1 MTQESHVQSVN
12 ERGPPSHPPLCLCL
26 TPAAIGGQR
35 DGCPLLG
42 VTQHLDGT
50 ARTGTHT
57 HTHTQVMILVGR
69 RGSSTELAF
78 WRRRFDFQAG
88 TYSFLSYNA
97 LGLKLRSMLEA
108 NVSLKHSETQSL
120 LWE

>member
-57 HTHTQVMILVGR
+57 HTHAGDDLGR
-69 RGSSTELAF
+69 QEGE
-78 WRRRFDFQAG
+78 QQEAG
-88 TYSFLSYNA
+88 FL
-97 LGLKLRSMLEA
+97 
-108 NVSLKHSETQSL
+108 ET
-120 LWE
+120 